1 MTVQQRLATWLAT
14 KKHDYKTGVQIF
26 IDLNIDVKKVD
37 FFSSG
42 SDKIHQ
48 NILFRQLENY
58 ARIHKIKP
66 RIFIEKPAVHKK
78 RVKLKSQQ
86 KPKAVL
92 DQTTRKIE
100 RPLIDT
106 NPSVKF
112 DELPADLQKLFKE
125 NSNRNAE
132 IKTMHAELKL
142 IQDDPDKEER
152 RKFLA
157 QNIIEHQ
164 RVIRANWDTIDKWW
178 NSRNPD
184 ETTDQDKS
192 PEEKA
197 AEEAL
202 KKEKR
207 IRANLN
213 YIRRYKNT
221 TKLKQK
227 EELAF
232 RMKELDQWKINYEE
246 LLK

>member
-1 MTVQQRLATWLAT
+1 MTTQQKLANWLAT
-14 KKHDYKTGVQIF
+14 KKLDYKTGVQIF

-58 ARIHKIKP
+58 ARVHKIKP
-66 RIFIEKPAVHKK
+66 KIFIEKPPVHQK
-78 RVKLKSQQ
+78 RDKLKAQQ
-86 KPKAVL
+86 KPKAVQ
-92 DQTTRKIE
+92 DQTTSKIE

-112 DELPADLQKLFKE
+112 DELPADLQELFKE
-125 NSNRNAE
+125 NSNKNAE

-142 IQDDPDKEER
+142 IQEDPDKEER
-152 RKFLA
+152 RKYLA
-157 QNIIEHQ
+157 QGIIENQ
-164 RVIRANWDTIDKWW
+164 KVIRANWDTIDKWW
-178 NSRNPD
+178 NSRNSD
-184 ETTDQDKS
+184 ETKDENKS
-192 PEEKA
+192 SEEKA

-221 TKLKQK
+221 TKPKQK

>member
-1 MTVQQRLATWLAT
+1 MTTQKRLATWLAT
-14 KKHDYKTGVQIF
+14 KNRNYKTGVQIF
-26 IDLNIDVKKVD
+26 IDLNIDVKKLD

-58 ARIHKIKP
+58 ARVHKIKP
-66 RIFIEKPAVHKK
+66 RIYIEKPAVHQE

-86 KPKAVL
+86 KPKAFQ

-112 DELPADLQKLFKE
+112 DELPEDLQNLFKE

-142 IQDDPDKEER
+142 IQEDTDKEAR
-152 RKFLA
+152 RKSLA
-157 QNIIEHQ
+157 QGIIKHQ
-164 RVIRANWDTIDKWW
+164 KIIRANWDAIDKWW
-178 NSRNPD
+178 NSKKSD
-184 ETTDQDKS
+184 ETSDQDKS

-221 TKLKQK
+221 TKPKQK
-227 EELAF
+227 KELDF
-232 RMKELDQWKINYEE
+232 RMKQLDQWKINYEE